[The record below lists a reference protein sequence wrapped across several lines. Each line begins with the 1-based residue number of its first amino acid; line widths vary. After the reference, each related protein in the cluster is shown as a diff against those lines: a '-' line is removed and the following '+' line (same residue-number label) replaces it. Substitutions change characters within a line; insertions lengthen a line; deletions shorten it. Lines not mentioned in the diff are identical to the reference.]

1 MTKQGGMTKKFD
13 FSIYKAFGVVVAG
26 LINAVGVILF
36 LSPANVLDGGISG
49 LSVLL
54 SKITPVSVAVFII
67 LINIPFFVLGY
78 KKNGL
83 SFIVYS
89 IIAIASYSLF
99 SFIFQ
104 HFGVD
109 SAMSKQLG
117 NDMFICSIFGGIIS
131 GIGSGLT
138 IKFGGA
144 IDGIEV
150 LSVLFAKKLSLTVGQ
165 FVMIFNT
172 IMYICA
178 CFIFSNFQIGLY
190 SIVTYAVG
198 LKAVD
203 FVVDGFDKG
212 KACIIITNKSEE
224 MGDAISSSMGR
235 GITVLNAQ
243 GYYSGEGK
251 TMMYCVVNRF
261 EIGKITSIVSKIDS
275 NAFMT
280 INDISDIFGGAVK
293 FKNILARKKLNKK
306 KNANTSAADIDLDK
320 LSKDIQTLN
329 ENMINQI
336 NDNQSDLTKNNDNID
351 MSNDNADKNLNAE
364 KIDDIIIEKE

>member
-1 MTKQGGMTKKFD
+1 MGDNMAKKFD
-13 FSIYKAFGVVVAG
+13 FSIYKALGLVMAG

-83 SFIVYS
+83 KFIIYS

-109 SAMSKQLG
+109 NAMSNQLG

-165 FVMIFNT
+165 FVMIFNA

-178 CFIFSNFQIGLY
+178 CFIFNNFQIGLY
-190 SIVTYAVG
+190 SIVTYAIG

-293 FKNILARKKLNKK
+293 FKNIFARKRLNKK
-306 KNANTSAADIDLDK
+306 KKEEIKTVDIDLDK
-320 LSKDIQTLN
+320 LSNDIQTLN
-329 ENMINQI
+329 KNLINTV
-336 NDNQSDLTKNNDNID
+336 NDNQGDLSTLNYNIDTSKENTDDNINSED
-351 MSNDNADKNLNAE
+351 IDNK
-364 KIDDIIIEKE
+364 